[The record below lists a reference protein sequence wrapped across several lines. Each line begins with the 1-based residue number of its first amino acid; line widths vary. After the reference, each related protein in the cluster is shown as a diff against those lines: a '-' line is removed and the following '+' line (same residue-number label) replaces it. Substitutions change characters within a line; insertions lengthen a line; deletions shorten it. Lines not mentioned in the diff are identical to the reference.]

1 MTAAVSGEEA
11 RLRRARRLATR
22 AFDTYERSS
31 VGGFLYLIAWLP
43 LLAVTGL
50 AARER
55 WLASSATLAFLAAA
69 ILRKRFRPP
78 PGPMQAQARWI
89 NAYVAVALSSTAIWS
104 CMQWWVISDVAVA
117 PLVKAASL
125 FGTIAFST
133 VMAHLYTSVLRMSVT
148 GIAVLIVPAVIA
160 LGLDPELHVLA
171 VTLVFYTGYLATA
184 ALRSHRE
191 YMRRLDLDEALRDQ
205 RDRYEHLSR
214 TDPLTGL
221 CNRRTFTETLS
232 AQVREAQWLSG
243 AGVALALLDIDYF
256 KAINDLHG
264 HLMGDEVLRQLAGR
278 LELAF
283 EGGDFLVS
291 RTGGEEFGLILRDCD
306 EVSAMLRV
314 EKFRAALGAQP
325 LECDGIE
332 VPVTVSIGVGSF
344 NRARH
349 RSDDDLYG
357 DVDIALYAA
366 KLQGRNRVV
375 SVSMLSQ
382 DSVADTGTERLG
394 RLTQIRMEGDA

>member
-1 MTAAVSGEEA
+1 MSAAVGAEEA

-22 AFDTYERSS
+22 AFDTYDRSS
-31 VGGFLYLIAWLP
+31 VGGFLYLVAWFP
-43 LLAVTGL
+43 LLVVTGL
-50 AARER
+50 ADREP
-55 WLASSATLAFLAAA
+55 WLAASATLAFLAAA

-78 PGPMQAQARWI
+78 SAPPRAQARWI
-89 NAYVAVALSSTAIWS
+89 NAYVALALSSAAIWS
-104 CMQWWVISDVAVA
+104 CMQWWIITDVAVA
-117 PLVKAASL
+117 PLVKSASL

-133 VMAHLYTSVLRMSVT
+133 AMAHLYTSVLRMSVI

-160 LGLDPELHVLA
+160 LGLDPQLHVLA
-171 VTLVFYTGYLATA
+171 ISVIFYTGYLATA

-191 YMRRLDLDEALRDQ
+191 YIRRLDLDDALRDQ

-243 AGVALALLDIDYF
+243 AGVALALFDIDHF
-256 KAINDLHG
+256 KAINDRHG

-278 LELAF
+278 LALAF

-291 RTGGEEFGLILRDCD
+291 RTGGEEFGLILRDHD

-314 EKFRAALGAQP
+314 DEFHAALGAQP

-332 VPVTVSIGVGSF
+332 VAVTVSIGVGSF
-344 NRARH
+344 NRSRH
-349 RSDDDLYG
+349 HGDDDLYG

-375 SVSMLSQ
+375 SVSMLGL
-382 DSVADTGTERLG
+382 DLVAGSGTERFG
-394 RLTQIRMEGDA
+394 KLTQMRIEGNA